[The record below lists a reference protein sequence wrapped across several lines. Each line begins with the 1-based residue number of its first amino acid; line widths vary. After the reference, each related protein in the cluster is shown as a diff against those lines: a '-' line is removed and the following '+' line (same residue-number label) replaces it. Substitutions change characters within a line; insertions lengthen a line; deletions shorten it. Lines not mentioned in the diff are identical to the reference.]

1 LGSVPQNPSI
11 PSELEEDSSS
21 GNEQDAAEDR
31 ENYSLFSHPHLSD
44 I

>member
-11 PSELEEDSSS
+11 PSELEENSSS

-31 ENYSLFSHPHLSD
+31 ENYFPLSHPHFSD